1 MNKLTSALLFL
12 TIFPSHVSA
21 NSCDIEGY
29 TISFFNGVATS
40 KDAAVEGRKK
50 IESTLGIKQFN
61 GEPVEYQLFYNDSYI
76 ESNGLNVL
84 ADFAETFDQR
94 TQELGQKQFDRWEAF
109 WEIVS
114 GRQDSSIIQKLVRLF
129 HGLKGLFLT
138 FSAKV

>member
-50 IESTLGIKQFN
+50 IESTLVSSN
-61 GEPVEYQLFYNDSYI
+61 STVSQLNI
-76 ESNGLNVL
+76 NC
-84 ADFAETFDQR
+84 
-94 TQELGQKQFDRWEAF
+94 
-109 WEIVS
+109 
-114 GRQDSSIIQKLVRLF
+114 SIMTLT
-129 HGLKGLFLT
+129 LKVTG
-138 FSAKV
+138 

>member
-12 TIFPSHVSA
+12 TIFPAHVSA

-76 ESNGLNVL
+76 ES
-84 ADFAETFDQR
+84 DPPQ
-94 TQELGQKQFDRWEAF
+94 QFWTL
-109 WEIVS
+109 S
-114 GRQDSSIIQKLVRLF
+114 
-129 HGLKGLFLT
+129 
-138 FSAKV
+138 

>member
-12 TIFPSHVSA
+12 TIFPAHVSA

-94 TQELGQKQFDRWEAF
+94 TQELGQKA
-109 WEIVS
+109 I
-114 GRQDSSIIQKLVRLF
+114 
-129 HGLKGLFLT
+129 
-138 FSAKV
+138 